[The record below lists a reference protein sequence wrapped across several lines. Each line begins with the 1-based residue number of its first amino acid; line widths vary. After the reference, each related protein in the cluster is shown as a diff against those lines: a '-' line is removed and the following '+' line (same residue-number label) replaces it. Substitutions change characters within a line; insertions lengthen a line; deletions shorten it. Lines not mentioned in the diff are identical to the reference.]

1 MRHLV
6 VIGDIVSS
14 KSIANRARFQ
24 RQLASTLDALS
35 GGNPSLVSPYTLTL
49 GDEFQAV
56 YGGADGLFA
65 DLCRLKLACLPVRV
79 RLSLAVG
86 KISTAINPDQA
97 LGMDGPAFH
106 TARAGI
112 DALKASE
119 GEFALA
125 GPLPGDAA
133 TRDALIELV
142 CANLETWKPNRWA
155 ILAGLLAG
163 ASVSELAREN
173 RITEVAVYKNIRH
186 ARLDALVPILKKQ
199 ELAIGKLL
207 A

>member
-14 KSIANRARFQ
+14 KSISNRARFQ
-24 RQLASTLDALS
+24 KEFALALGDLNQS
-35 GGNPSLVSPYTLTL
+35 NPSIVSPYTLTL

-56 YGGADGLFA
+56 YGSADGVFA

-79 RLSLAVG
+79 RLSLAIG

-106 TARAGI
+106 AARAGI
-112 DALKASE
+112 DTLKASE

-125 GPLPGDAA
+125 GPLPGDAE
-133 TRDALIELV
+133 TRDALIELI
-142 CANLETWKPNRWA
+142 CTNLETWKPNRWA

-163 ASVSELAREN
+163 ATVPELARDN

-186 ARLDALVPILKKQ
+186 ARLDALVPVLKKQ
-199 ELAIGKLL
+199 ESLMSRLMA
-207 A
+207 